1 MQIKHICIHD
11 QHLHCQTLGQMYWVD
26 QAACLTIFEH
36 FVTARFVTID
46 KLEHVYLRQICL
58 I

>member
-1 MQIKHICIHD
+1 
-11 QHLHCQTLGQMYWVD
+11 MYWVD